1 MQQNNEEIVK
11 LKETLS
17 ELQIK
22 YEGMKMQKSAETFL
36 RSKDSYLMED
46 MMQLIDQFATGNV
59 DLKFYQRI
67 FLAIFPNNRF
77 LRIGGRFRNKRVIN

>member
-1 MQQNNEEIVK
+1 MEQNNEEIVK

-17 ELQIK
+17 ELQVK

-36 RSKDSYLMED
+36 RNKDTELMEE
-46 MMQLIDQFATGNV
+46 MMELIDQFATGNV

-67 FLAIFPNNRF
+67 QRAYSRTVKE
-77 LRIGGRFRNKRVIN
+77 R

>member
-17 ELQIK
+17 ELQAK

-36 RSKDSYLMED
+36 RNKDSDLMDD
-46 MMQLIDQFATGNV
+46 MMELIDQFATGNV

-67 FLAIFPNNRF
+67 QRAYSRSVKE
-77 LRIGGRFRNKRVIN
+77 R

>member
-17 ELQIK
+17 ELQVK

-36 RSKDSYLMED
+36 RNKDTELMDD
-46 MMQLIDQFATGNV
+46 MMELIDQFATGNV

-67 FLAIFPNNRF
+67 RRAYSRTVKE
-77 LRIGGRFRNKRVIN
+77 R

>member
-17 ELQIK
+17 ELQVK

-36 RSKDSYLMED
+36 RNKDTELMDE
-46 MMQLIDQFATGNV
+46 MMELIDQFATGNV

-67 FLAIFPNNRF
+67 RRAYSRTVKE
-77 LRIGGRFRNKRVIN
+77 R

>member
-17 ELQIK
+17 ELQAK

-36 RSKDSYLMED
+36 RNKDAELMDD
-46 MMQLIDQFATGNV
+46 MMELIDQFATGNV
-59 DLKFYQRI
+59 DLKFYQRTRR
-67 FLAIFPNNRF
+67 AYSRTVKE
-77 LRIGGRFRNKRVIN
+77 R

>member
-17 ELQIK
+17 ELQTK
-22 YEGMKMQKSAETFL
+22 YEGLKMQKSAETFL
-36 RSKDSYLMED
+36 RNKDTELMDD
-46 MMQLIDQFATGNV
+46 MMELIDQFATGNV

-67 FLAIFPNNRF
+67 RRAYSRSVKE
-77 LRIGGRFRNKRVIN
+77 R

>member
-17 ELQIK
+17 ELQVK
-22 YEGMKMQKSAETFL
+22 YAGMKMQKSAETFL
-36 RSKDSYLMED
+36 RNKDTELMDD
-46 MMQLIDQFATGNV
+46 MMELIDQFATGNV

-67 FLAIFPNNRF
+67 RRAYSRTVKE
-77 LRIGGRFRNKRVIN
+77 R

>member
-17 ELQIK
+17 ELQVK
-22 YEGMKMQKSAETFL
+22 YEGIKMQKSAETFL
-36 RSKDSYLMED
+36 RNKDTELMDD
-46 MMQLIDQFATGNV
+46 MMELIDQFATGNV

-67 FLAIFPNNRF
+67 RRAYSRTVKE
-77 LRIGGRFRNKRVIN
+77 R

>member
-17 ELQIK
+17 ELQLK

-36 RSKDSYLMED
+36 RNKDSELMDD
-46 MMQLIDQFATGNV
+46 MMELIDQFATGNV

-67 FLAIFPNNRF
+67 RRAYSRSVKE
-77 LRIGGRFRNKRVIN
+77 R

>member
-1 MQQNNEEIVK
+1 MEQNNEEIVK

-17 ELQIK
+17 ELQVK

-36 RSKDSYLMED
+36 RNKDTELMDD
-46 MMQLIDQFATGNV
+46 MIELIDQFATGNV

-67 FLAIFPNNRF
+67 QRAYSRSVKE
-77 LRIGGRFRNKRVIN
+77 R

>member
-1 MQQNNEEIVK
+1 MEQNNEEIVK

-17 ELQIK
+17 ELQAK

-36 RSKDSYLMED
+36 RNKDSDLMDD
-46 MMQLIDQFATGNV
+46 MMELIDQFATGNV

-67 FLAIFPNNRF
+67 QRAYSRSVKE
-77 LRIGGRFRNKRVIN
+77 R

>member
-17 ELQIK
+17 ELQAK

-36 RSKDSYLMED
+36 RNKDSELMDD
-46 MMQLIDQFATGNV
+46 MMELIDQFATGNV
-59 DLKFYQRI
+59 DLKFYQRTRR
-67 FLAIFPNNRF
+67 AY
-77 LRIGGRFRNKRVIN
+77 LRTVKER